1 MDILRDGLPCT
12 MVTQLA
18 SMHVGLLYTKLDQCI
33 WYCIFQVSDLEKK
46 LSSAY
51 NQIEQLSHALS
62 DRGAQLD
69 IERNS
74 NMVRKFCCFSVLL

>member
-1 MDILRDGLPCT
+1 MGYTASKFPCRFA
-12 MVTQLA
+12 LDKIG
-18 SMHVGLLYTKLDQCI
+18 SIYLYCK
-33 WYCIFQVSDLEKK
+33 FQVSDLEKK

-74 NMVRKFCCFSVLL
+74 NMVRKFCCFSVLS